1 MNGNIFAKQESDLG
15 DARKIATPML
25 LRKGLLAYLRNGKQE
40 PLYVVLDPANEL
52 QWEFETQQF
61 FILEMLQVD
70 EEFVVIAASYE
81 RRFNQ
86 SLSRGDLDALL
97 VNLIDQRL
105 LGLAAASHPLVA
117 QYREQ
122 LQEDLQRLLEEK
134 VAKFRSKSGNS
145 NANANANANTGAGAG
160 GGSKAARPLAAPIE
174 ASRVAPPAS
183 QSRGASNDGGRGA
196 PEQLQAG
203 VRGNAGMD
211 DSLQIPIFHLFNPH
225 KLLKSC
231 QDWLGPFKYTVF
243 ILPLLFGLALGIVIN
258 NFDQVRLDSQ
268 TLLSGLGPIGQLIF
282 SLFTVNL
289 FCTLTLALTAQRYRG
304 TVNSLSVALMLGFL
318 PRLVPKISNLI
329 GLSRRERLWLHGSP
343 VLMRVALFSLGVFLW
358 YFSRASANLLTT
370 GGLALATASAVALL
384 LTLNPLSKSS
394 GYHLIA
400 VLLDEPQLRGK
411 TFKALFGRIKG
422 NAYREANDTALMA
435 YGLAAVLY
443 SALLLVL
450 ALLMIGSWL
459 KFNFGGT
466 GVLACVLLIGYLS
479 VLTYRKFHSA
489 NEMYERA
496 VQYERWKRRRLPDNV
511 ESKLKAQPGSK
522 TARFTWRVV
531 ALSLLVCL
539 FLPYPYEPGGSFV
552 ILPTEQQQVASDI
565 GGIVSQVLVE
575 GGEDVKAGQVL
586 ALLATGDYEAQVKI
600 AEARIAEEEA
610 TVAELKSRPRPEEV
624 AVAEQSV
631 QMARTQAQFS
641 RSSYQRN
648 ATLLAKGGVSAQQ
661 AEQAQRQYEVD
672 LVAIQVAEANLALT
686 KSGATADTIAAAEAQ
701 VQRWRSERDLYLAKI
716 ARSQLRAPMD
726 GRLITLLLKQ
736 KVGKLQ
742 PPGEPFAVV
751 EKAERVLAEIEVP
764 ETEIG
769 YVQPGAVLKVKPLAY
784 SDRYFDG
791 VVTQIDANV
800 GEKSSGKYVK
810 VLTVIENAQGQLKSG
825 MTGYAKVDGEVLPVW
840 KAFSR
845 AVFRFI
851 DVELWS
857 WIP

>member
-15 DARKIATPML
+15 DARKIATPVL
-25 LRKGLLAYLRNGKQE
+25 LRKGLVAYLRNGKQE
-40 PLYVVLDPANEL
+40 PLYVVQDSSNEL
-52 QWEFETQQF
+52 QWEFDTRQF

-86 SLSRGDLDALL
+86 SLGRGELDALL

-117 QYREQ
+117 PYREQ
-122 LQEDLQRLLEEK
+122 LQADLQRLLEEK
-134 VAKFRSKSGNS
+134 VAKFRSK
-145 NANANANANTGAGAG
+145 G
-160 GGSKAARPLAAPIE
+160 GTSKDAKPAPAPLEPSRAQPSAATPAA
-174 ASRVAPPAS
+174 A
-183 QSRGASNDGGRGA
+183 RGASNDGGRSDPG
-196 PEQLQAG
+196 QFQAG
-203 VRGNAGMD
+203 VRGAAGMD

-225 KLLKSC
+225 KLLKAC
-231 QDWLGPFKYTVF
+231 QDWLGPIKYAVF
-243 ILPLLFGLALGIVIN
+243 ILPLLFGLALGIVLN
-258 NFDQVRLDSQ
+258 NFDQVRIDSQ

-289 FCTLTLALTAQRYRG
+289 LCTLTLALTAQRYRG
-304 TVNSLSVALMLGFL
+304 TVSSLSVALMLGFL
-318 PRLVPKISNLI
+318 PRLLPKISHLV

-343 VLMRVALFSLGVFLW
+343 VLMRVALFSLGVFIW
-358 YFSRASANLLTT
+358 YFSRASGNLLTS

-400 VLLDEPQLRGK
+400 VMLDEPQLRGK
-411 TFKALFGRIKG
+411 AFKALFGRLKG
-422 NAYREANDTALMA
+422 NAYRETNDTALMA
-435 YGLAAVLY
+435 YGLASILY

-450 ALLMIGSWL
+450 ALLLVGGWL
-459 KFNFGGT
+459 QFNFGGT
-466 GVLACVLLIGYLS
+466 GVLACVLLLGYLS
-479 VLTYRKFHSA
+479 VLTYRKFRSA

-522 TARFTWRVV
+522 TARYTWRVV
-531 ALSLLVCL
+531 ALSLLICL

-552 ILPTEQQQVASDI
+552 ILPVEQQQVASDI

-575 GGEDVKAGQVL
+575 GGEEVKAGQVL

-600 AEARIAEEEA
+600 AEARIAEEQA
-610 TVAELKSRPRPEEV
+610 TVAELRSRPRAEEV
-624 AVAEQSV
+624 AVAEQSL

-641 RSSYQRN
+641 QANNVRH
-648 ATLLAKGGVSAQQ
+648 ATLFARGGVSAQQ
-661 AEQAQRQYEVD
+661 ADQARREYEVD
-672 LVAIQVAEANLALT
+672 LMAIKVSEANLALT
-686 KSGATADTIAAAEAQ
+686 KAGSTPDTIAAAEAQ
-701 VQRWRSERDLYLAKI
+701 VQRWRSERDMYQAKI
-716 ARSQLRAPMD
+716 DRSQLRAPMD

-751 EKAERVLAEIEVP
+751 EKSEKVYAEIEVP

-769 YVQPGAVLKVKPLAY
+769 YVQQGAVLKVKPLAY

-800 GEKSSGKYVK
+800 IEKSNGKYVK
-810 VLTVIENAQGQLKSG
+810 VLTMIENGAGQLKSG

>member
-15 DARKIATPML
+15 DARKIATPVL
-25 LRKGLLAYLRNGKQE
+25 LRKGLVAYLRNGKQE
-40 PLYVVLDPANEL
+40 PLYVVQDSSNEL
-52 QWEFETQQF
+52 QWEFDTRQF

-86 SLSRGDLDALL
+86 SLSRGELDALL

-117 QYREQ
+117 PYREQ

-134 VAKFRSKSGNS
+134 VAKFRSKSGS
-145 NANANANANTGAGAG
+145 
-160 GGSKAARPLAAPIE
+160 SKDARSAPAPLE
-174 ASRVAPPAS
+174 ASRAQPSAAAPAAA
-183 QSRGASNDGGRGA
+183 RGASNDAGRSDPG
-196 PEQLQAG
+196 QLQAG
-203 VRGNAGMD
+203 VRGAAGMD

-225 KLLKSC
+225 KLLKAC
-231 QDWLGPFKYTVF
+231 QDWLGPFKYAVF

-258 NFDQVRLDSQ
+258 NFEQVRIDSQ
-268 TLLSGLGPIGQLIF
+268 VLLSGLGPIGQLLF

-289 FCTLTLALTAQRYRG
+289 LCTLTLALTAQRYRG
-304 TVNSLSVALMLGFL
+304 TVSSLSVALMLGFL
-318 PRLVPKISNLI
+318 PRLVPKISHLI

-343 VLMRVALFSLGVFLW
+343 VLMRVALFSLGVFIW
-358 YFSRASANLLTT
+358 YFSRASGNLLTM

-400 VLLDEPQLRGK
+400 VMLDEPQLRGK
-411 TFKALFGRIKG
+411 AFKALFGRLKG

-435 YGLAAVLY
+435 YGLASVLY

-450 ALLMIGSWL
+450 ALLMIGGWL
-459 KFNFGGT
+459 KINFGGT
-466 GVLACVLLIGYLS
+466 GVLACVLLLGYLS

-496 VQYERWKRRRLPDNV
+496 AQYERWKRRRLPDNV
-511 ESKLKAQPGSK
+511 ESKLNAAQPGSK
-522 TARFTWRVV
+522 TARYTWRVV
-531 ALSLLVCL
+531 ALSLLICL

-552 ILPTEQQQVASDI
+552 ILPVEQQQVASDI
-565 GGIVSQVLVE
+565 GGIINQVLVE
-575 GGEDVKAGQVL
+575 GGEEVKAGQVL
-586 ALLATGDYEAQVKI
+586 ALLATGDYQAQVKI
-600 AEARIAEEEA
+600 AEARIAEEQA
-610 TVAELKSRPRPEEV
+610 TVAELKSRPRAEEV
-624 AVAEQSV
+624 AVAEQSL

-641 RSSYQRN
+641 QANNERH
-648 ATLLAKGGVSAQQ
+648 ATLFARGGVSAQQ
-661 AEQAQRQYEVD
+661 ADQARREYEVD
-672 LVAIQVAEANLALT
+672 LMAIKVSEANLALT
-686 KSGATADTIAAAEAQ
+686 KAGATADTIAAAEAQ
-701 VQRWRSERDLYLAKI
+701 VQRWRSERDMYQAKI
-716 ARSQLRAPMD
+716 ERSQLRAPMD

-751 EKAERVLAEIEVP
+751 EKSEKVFAEIEVP

-769 YVQPGAVLKVKPLAY
+769 YVQRGAVLKVKPLAY

-800 GEKSSGKYVK
+800 IEKSNGKYVK
-810 VLTVIENAQGQLKSG
+810 VLTVIENGAGQLKSG
-825 MTGYAKVDGEVLPVW
+825 MTGYAKVDGEELPVW

-845 AVFRFI
+845 AVFRFV